1 MATGGRGGLHAGRYI
16 VSGILTIIP
25 LWVSWL
31 VFDFILGMLSNAG
44 RPWLRLLANRIRGD
58 APVAAD
64 WLSRGWVD
72 EVVAAVF
79 TLVGLYLIGWF
90 ATRLV
95 GQQVI
100 DFLERQIARVPF
112 LSFVYGAV
120 KKLTSLLED
129 KAGEAQRVVVVNFPN
144 DQLKCIG
151 LLMKTM
157 RDAEKGTELAAV
169 YVPTA
174 PNPTSGYLEI
184 VPIDQVIA
192 TDWSVDEAMNFVIT
206 MGAVAPDEV
215 HYTHPAPSPSSPA
228 PSATPGQA

>member
-1 MATGGRGGLHAGRYI
+1 MASGGGIHAGKYI
-16 VSGILTIIP
+16 LSGILTIIP

-31 VFDFILGMLSNAG
+31 VFDFVLGMLSRAG
-44 RPWLRLLANRIRGD
+44 LPWLRLVANRLRVD
-58 APVAAD
+58 WPLLAD
-64 WLSRGWVD
+64 WLTRRWVD
-72 EVVAAVF
+72 EALAAII

-90 ATRLV
+90 AT
-95 GQQVI
+95 QVFGRQLI
-100 DFLERQIARVPF
+100 GFFERQIARVPL

-129 KAGEAQRVVVVNFPN
+129 KHGEAQRVVIVNFPN
-144 DQLKCIG
+144 ERLKCVG

-157 RDAEKGTELAAV
+157 TDATSGGELAAV

-192 TDWSVDEAMNFVIT
+192 TDWTVDQAMNFVIS
-206 MGAVAPDEV
+206 MGAIAPDRV
-215 HYTHPAPSPSSPA
+215 HYTNAAPAPASSA
-228 PSATPGQA
+228 DAS